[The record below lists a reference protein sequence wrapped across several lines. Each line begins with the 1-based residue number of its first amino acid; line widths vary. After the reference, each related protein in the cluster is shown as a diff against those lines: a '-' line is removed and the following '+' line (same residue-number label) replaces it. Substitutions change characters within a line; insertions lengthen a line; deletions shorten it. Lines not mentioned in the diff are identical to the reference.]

1 MCDDAVAALRARRP
15 LCQPEVGTAVV
26 ARDQVKYRTRYL
38 TVAAMLSSNCP
49 IRAASP
55 RPLAYAADEH
65 ADMFQALRLLTVLA

>member
-1 MCDDAVAALRARRP
+1 
-15 LCQPEVGTAVV
+15 
-26 ARDQVKYRTRYL
+26 
-38 TVAAMLSSNCP
+38 MLSSNCP